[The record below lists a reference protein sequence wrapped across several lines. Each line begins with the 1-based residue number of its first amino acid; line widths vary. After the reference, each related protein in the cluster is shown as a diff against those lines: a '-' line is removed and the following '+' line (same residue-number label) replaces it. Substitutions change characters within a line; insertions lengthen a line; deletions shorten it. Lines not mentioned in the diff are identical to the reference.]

1 MTLNDGVYATWVMYK
16 TRCTPLSAKDVLDT
30 HFPVPTKTVTK
41 IKKINVKDK
50 YFVIGADEVYKEKVL
65 KEEEKKQKALMKEIR
80 KQERERK

>member
-1 MTLNDGVYATWVMYK
+1 MGHVQNSVY
-16 TRCTPLSAKDVLDT
+16 PSFSKDILDT
-30 HFPVPTKTVTK
+30 HFPAPTKTVTK

-65 KEEEKKQKALMKEIR
+65 KEEEKKQKTLMKEIR